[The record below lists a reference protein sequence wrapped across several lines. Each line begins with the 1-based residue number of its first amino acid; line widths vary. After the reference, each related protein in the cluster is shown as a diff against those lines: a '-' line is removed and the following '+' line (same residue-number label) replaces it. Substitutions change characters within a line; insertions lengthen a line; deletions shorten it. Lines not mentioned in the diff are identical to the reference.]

1 MWQNWGPRETVGQRK
16 IRCEKL
22 IAKLRKQK
30 GVTIRP
36 ILIEGRKITKTF
48 WGDAWCKNMES
59 YADYAHR
66 IDRGRSYARNSS
78 IIDLS
83 ETENG
88 FSAQVLGTDP
98 YQVEIKIDPLP
109 AASWKAL
116 KKTCTGK
123 VDSLINLLSGS
134 LDDSIM
140 SHMANPKNGLFP
152 KPEEIHISCN
162 CPDWATLCK
171 HAAAVLYG
179 IGHRLDSEP
188 ELLFKLRQVDHTEL
202 ASTATETIEAI
213 AGEAQT
219 SGSDLDDSA
228 ISDIF
233 GIDID
238 LDDLPEKAT
247 PPTKARPQKKK
258 TTRKKVAAKKTPKKK
273 TAKKKTVRKTAKKA
287 AKKTT
292 KKKSTRKKVA
302 AKKTPKKKT
311 TKKKSN

>member
-1 MWQNWGPRETVGQRK
+1 
-16 IRCEKL
+16 
-22 IAKLRKQK
+22 
-30 GVTIRP
+30 
-36 ILIEGRKITKTF
+36 
-48 WGDAWCKNMES
+48 MES

-83 ETENG
+83 ETKDG
-88 FSAQVLGTDP
+88 FTAQVLGTDP
-98 YQVEIKIDPLP
+98 YQVDIKIDPLP
-109 AASWKAL
+109 TASWKAL

-219 SGSDLDDSA
+219 SDSDLDDSA

-238 LDDLPEKAT
+238 LNDLPEEAT
-247 PPTKARPQKKK
+247 PSPKTKKAKKK
-258 TTRKKVAAKKTPKKK
+258 ATRKKAAAKKTS
-273 TAKKKTVRKTAKKA
+273 
-287 AKKTT
+287 
-292 KKKSTRKKVA
+292 KKKST
-302 AKKTPKKKT
+302 KKKIASINRST
-311 TKKKSN
+311 FPASG

>member
-16 IRCEKL
+16 ARCEKL

-36 ILIEGRKITKTF
+36 ILIEGQKITKTF

-66 IDRGRSYARNSS
+66 IDRGRSYARNCS

-83 ETENG
+83 ETQDG
-88 FSAQVLGTDP
+88 FTSQVLGTDP
-98 YQVEIKIDPLP
+98 YQVDIKIAPLP
-109 AASWKAL
+109 AASWKKL

-123 VDSLINLLSGS
+123 VDSLINLLSGT
-134 LDDSIM
+134 LDDGIM
-140 SHMANPKNGLFP
+140 SHMADPKNGLFP

-202 ASTATETIEAI
+202 ASTASETIESI
-213 AGEAQT
+213 AGEAQST
-219 SGSDLDDSA
+219 DSDLDDSS

-233 GIDID
+233 GIEID
-238 LDDLPEKAT
+238 LNEKETVPLP
-247 PPTKARPQKKK
+247 
-258 TTRKKVAAKKTPKKK
+258 PK
-273 TAKKKTVRKTAKKA
+273 AKKA
-287 AKKTT
+287 
-292 KKKSTRKKVA
+292 
-302 AKKTPKKKT
+302 KKKT
-311 TKKKSN
+311 TKKKAASKKAAKKKTAKKSAKKKTTKKVAKKKAAKKKVAKKRAKKTAR